1 MIVKLLSLQARGFK
15 CLDLEREIMFPD
27 GALLIHG
34 RNESG
39 KSSILE
45 AIHFALYGM
54 PLRPSKRASIEDI
67 LSYDSDLGVV
77 QLSFLI
83 GENRYKVARRI
94 ERGNGVTHEL
104 RILENDGTEEI
115 ISGFRNVNEAIID
128 ALHGIDSD
136 ALLNSCLVEQ
146 KELGKLESSQKQDR
160 INTISTLLN
169 LEAFTIA
176 EQELKK
182 SEKEKNEELN
192 GNFTKKGIKTEVEE
206 WKNRK
211 EKYEN
216 ASSDMKEIK
225 SRLEEIER
233 ELPKIEQKVKE
244 VQAKLDAVSKVKGI
258 LGEIGSLK
266 TEYSHALESLEEAK
280 KMKSELEELCR
291 KITSQEKVRIAEG
304 ILDSIEEIMKSVEKD
319 KESKSR
325 EETNVEKLQS
335 RLSRLEGIEN
345 TIKIMEMQVGDLRKN
360 REYLVRNGILG
371 KAVII
376 VGIIISVLLGFL
388 INWLFLIVIVIVS
401 IVVGLYF
408 VSKSKTEVIDT
419 ELRRNEDELSRLKA
433 DSYSKSGYQKELV
446 DRSTLVTKLKEKIS
460 ENQHDL
466 FALVENLPNVP
477 SAYRDNFNKIYP
489 QDSTEARKILV
500 QAIRTDS
507 QELTRTETRMKT
519 VQPIVDDLENRE
531 KSVRDKRKEMERLGA
546 ERTKIEEEFQVN
558 IEDEENL
565 RNIFGEMSR
574 KEGELKNEEKDKNK
588 KVEECKNII
597 EENKEAPVKYE
608 ELLSI
613 KNILEFDLETMGRAR
628 KLLNLARDRVFGG
641 LKEKIERN
649 MGRFLPILTAGRYNM
664 IKIDEKEYKIEVYD
678 KEARQM
684 RAKGVFS
691 GATQDQ
697 ISLALRLAFAV
708 STLPGSR
715 GVVPGFIFLDEPLSG
730 FDEERKKGLLDL
742 LLRGDVANQFPQI
755 IVISHGELLRDE
767 FPHSL
772 HMEGGKAISLNV

>member
-1 MIVKLLSLQARGFK
+1 MIMKLLSLQARGFK
-15 CLDLEREIMFPD
+15 RLDLEREIIFPD

-67 LSYDSDLGVV
+67 LNYDSDVGVV

-83 GENRYKVARRI
+83 GENKYRIVRRI

-115 ISGFRNVNEAIID
+115 ISGARNVNETIID

-182 SEKEKNEELN
+182 FEKEKNEELN

-211 EKYEN
+211 EKCEK
-216 ASSDMKEIK
+216 ASGEMGEIK

-233 ELPKIEQKVKE
+233 ELPEIEQRVKE
-244 VQAKLDAVSKVKGI
+244 VQAKLDAVSRVKKI
-258 LGEIGSLK
+258 LGEIGSLR

-280 KMKSELEELCR
+280 RMKDELEELDK
-291 KITSQEKVRIAEG
+291 KIVPQEKVRMAEEG
-304 ILDSIEEIMKSVEKD
+304 LDSIEKLIKSIEND
-319 KESKSR
+319 KEAKIR
-325 EETNVEKLQS
+325 EETSIGNLKS
-335 RLSRLEGIEN
+335 RLNGLEGIEN
-345 TIKIMEMQVGDLRKN
+345 TIKVMEREVGELRKN
-360 REYLVRNGILG
+360 REYLVKNSMLG
-371 KAVII
+371 KGTVL
-376 VGIIISVLLGFL
+376 VGGIIGMLLGFL
-388 INWLFLIVIVIVS
+388 LNWLFSIIIIMS
-401 IVVGLYF
+401 IVLGLYF
-408 VSKSKTEVIDT
+408 VSKSKTEVIDV
-419 ELRRNEDELSRLKA
+419 ELGRNEDKLSRLKA
-433 DSYSKSGYQKELV
+433 DSYNKDRYERELA
-446 DRSTLVTKLKEKIS
+446 DRSILATKLKERIG
-460 ENQHDL
+460 ENQRNL

-477 SAYRDNFNKIYP
+477 STYRDNFNRIYP

-500 QAIRTDS
+500 QAIHTDS
-507 QELTRTETRMKT
+507 QELTRMETRKKT
-519 VQPIVDDLENRE
+519 MQLIVDDLENRE
-531 KSVRDKRKEMERLGA
+531 RSVDERREKMERL
-546 ERTKIEEEFQVN
+546 ETEKSKIEKEFQVD
-558 IEDEENL
+558 IEDEEGL
-565 RNIFGEMSR
+565 RNIFGEMSG
-574 KEGELKNEEKDKNK
+574 KVGELRNEEKDKNK
-588 KVEECKNII
+588 KVQECENIV
-597 EENKEAPVKYE
+597 EENKEAPIKYE
-608 ELLSI
+608 ELLLM
-613 KNILEFDLETMGRAR
+613 KNILEFDLEAIGRAK
-628 KLLNLARDRVFGG
+628 KLMNLARDRVFGSV
-641 LKEKIERN
+641 KEKIEKN

-664 IKIDEKEYKIEVYD
+664 VKIDEKEYKIEIYD
-678 KEARQM
+678 KEARKM
-684 RAKGVFS
+684 RGKGVFS

-730 FDEERKKGLLDL
+730 FDEERRKGLLDL
-742 LLRGDVANQFPQI
+742 LLKGNMTSQFTQI
-755 IVISHGELLRDE
+755 IVISHGEQLRDE

-772 HMEGGKAISLNV
+772 HMDGGKAISSSM

>member
-1 MIVKLLSLQARGFK
+1 MILKLLSLQARGFK
-15 CLDLEREIMFPD
+15 RLDLEREVIFPD

-67 LSYDSDLGVV
+67 LNYDSNVGIV

-83 GENRYKVARRI
+83 GENRYKVVRRI

-104 RILENDGTEEI
+104 RIFENDGTEEI
-115 ISGFRNVNEAIID
+115 INGARNVNEAIID

-182 SEKEKNEELN
+182 LEKEKNEELN

-211 EKYEN
+211 EKYEK
-216 ASSDMKEIK
+216 ASSDMGEMK
-225 SRLEEIER
+225 SRLEEIEQ

-244 VQAKLDAVSKVKGI
+244 IQAKLNAVSRVKQI
-258 LGEIGSLK
+258 LGEIGSLR

-291 KITSQEKVRIAEG
+291 KIIPQEKVRVAEK
-304 ILDSIEEIMKSVEKD
+304 ILDSIEEIIESIEKD
-319 KESKSR
+319 KESRIMEETSIEKLKSR
-325 EETNVEKLQS
+325 LNG
-335 RLSRLEGIEN
+335 LEGIEN
-345 TIKIMEMQVGDLRKN
+345 TIRVMERQVGELRKN
-360 REYLVRNGILG
+360 REYLVKNGILG
-371 KAVII
+371 KIAVV
-376 VGIIISVLLGFL
+376 VGIFIGVLLGFL
-388 INWLFLIVIVIVS
+388 VNWLFSIIIIIVS
-401 IVVGLYF
+401 IVVGFYF
-408 VSKSKTEVIDT
+408 VSKSKTEVIDV
-419 ELRRNEDELSRLKA
+419 ELRRNEDKLSRIKA
-433 DSYSKSGYQKELV
+433 DSYNKDGYQKELV
-446 DRSTLVTKLKEKIS
+446 DRSILATKLKERIG
-460 ENQHDL
+460 ENQRNL

-477 SAYRDNFNKIYP
+477 SAYRDNFNKVYP
-489 QDSTEARKILV
+489 QDSAEARKILV

-507 QELTRTETRMKT
+507 QELTRMETRKKT

-531 KSVRDKRKEMERLGA
+531 RSVHEKREKMERL
-546 ERTKIEEEFQVN
+546 ETEKTEIEEEFQVN
-558 IEDEENL
+558 IEDEERL

-588 KVEECKNII
+588 KVEECRNII
-597 EENKEAPVKYE
+597 EENKDAPIKYE
-608 ELLSI
+608 ELLSK
-613 KNILEFDLETMGRAR
+613 KNTLEFDLETIGRAR
-628 KLLNLARDRVFGG
+628 KLLNLARDRVFGS

-649 MGRFLPILTAGRYNM
+649 MGRFLPVLTAGRYNM

-678 KEARQM
+678 KGARQM

-697 ISLALRLAFAV
+697 ISLALRLAFAI

-742 LLRGDVANQFPQI
+742 LLKGDMANQFTQI
-755 IVISHGELLRDE
+755 IVISHGEQLRDE

-772 HMEGGKAISLNV
+772 HMEGGKAISLSV